1 MVPLR
6 KEKARSYLNRSMF
19 IVPYIYTQSTS
30 ASGIPIHKI
39 QLFLSRGGTQ
49 LLSVDNPLEFCSE
62 NDIRVKKTV
71 THEDITYLE
80 VAIDPNVFYS
90 FHESGTEDL
99 EVWRTYVLI
108 GAQNLDPWNVNE
120 MFPPL
125 SGRPV
130 SKLLAPVLRI
140 SA

>member
-1 MVPLR
+1 MIILP
-6 KEKARSYLNRSMF
+6 F
-19 IVPYIYTQSTS
+19 IYTQSTS
-30 ASGIPIHKI
+30 ASGISIHKI
-39 QLFLSRGGTQ
+39 QVFLSRGGTQ

-62 NDIRVKKTV
+62 NDIRIKKKV
-71 THEDITYLE
+71 VHEDITYLE
-80 VAIDPNVFYS
+80 VDIDSNVFYS

-108 GAQNLDPWNVNE
+108 GAPNLDPWNVNE
-120 MFPPL
+120 IFPPL
-125 SGRPV
+125 SGRPM